1 MNLGLRF
8 LLVAIFVLVVV
19 PSATADTISIGG
31 PWLEFAYA
39 DSGTPAFGCDG
50 ACVPSSG
57 GDSIEAGDPAG
68 TFTST
73 VPVTVTITDAFFSGN
88 SFELFDGS
96 TLIGSTP
103 SVDIGYSSCGSDAD
117 GSDPAACSMD
127 PNFSSGVF
135 SLGAGDHSL
144 TIDALDSPFGGGA
157 AYFSVD
163 SAAAPS
169 PVPEP
174 TTALLVLSGALALLW
189 HLDETQLG
197 REPQSQGNI
206 RL

>member
-8 LLVAIFVLVVV
+8 LLVAIFVLAVV

-39 DSGTPAFGCDG
+39 DSGAPAFGCDG

-57 GDSIEAGDPAG
+57 GDSIEAGDPAW

-73 VPVTVTITDAFFSGN
+73 VSVTVTITDAFFSGN

-103 SVDIGYSSCGSDAD
+103 SVDIGYSNCGSDVD

-157 AYFSVD
+157 AYFRVD
-163 SAAAPS
+163 SVAAPP

-174 TTALLVLSGALALLW
+174 TTVLLVMTGVLSLLCRG
-189 HLDETQLG
+189 QRKFG
-197 REPQSQGNI
+197 V
-206 RL
+206 